1 MIEYKLYMHAW
12 SLDGPLQIYWSR
24 IKDGRHHRRF
34 QSIIFSAA
42 TEHFESRLGQKVHV
56 HNLAIHQKYIK

>member
-1 MIEYKLYMHAW
+1 MAVTTGDFKVL
-12 SLDGPLQIYWSR
+12 
-24 IKDGRHHRRF
+24 F
-34 QSIIFSAA
+34 FSAA